1 MLNAHEVQARLS
13 HVMAELLDQPV
24 RIEARPR
31 PAGRQA
37 APLEPDFLVRLGRR
51 KLAIEWASSGSP
63 GAVRRALSR
72 LKAWKRAAAARR
84 SCVLAVP
91 WMTRG
96 GQAECERAR
105 QDWLDLAGNARLRTP
120 GLVVRIEGRNPA
132 PLPRGRPRNALARKS
147 SRLAR
152 VLLESGRPRITQRE
166 LSQKAEL
173 DEGFTSRVV
182 RRLADA
188 ALVARSASGDITV
201 PDKWKLAD
209 SWREARRPL
218 SLVRLQ
224 GHVDARTGTDL
235 LRKLS
240 DGLARN
246 KHRHA
251 ATGLAAA
258 WQHTRFA
265 GFRLVTVYVD
275 PAPTAAWLADI
286 GFVEEPTGSNVWL
299 MVPDDDSVW
308 SAVSGVHGV
317 PCVSPLQAWL
327 DLKDMPERSDEAAQS
342 LVPLIEKA
350 WNGRG

>member
-1 MLNAHEVQARLS
+1 MLSEHEVRARLS
-13 HVMAELLDQPV
+13 HVLAELLGQAV
-24 RIEARPR
+24 QVEARPR
-31 PAGRQA
+31 PADRNQG
-37 APLEPDFLVRLGRR
+37 PLDSHFAVRLGRT
-51 KLAIEWASSGSP
+51 KLAIAWTSSGSP
-63 GAVRRALSR
+63 AAVRRALPGLEAS
-72 LKAWKRAAAARR
+72 KRAAARQ

-91 WMTRG
+91 WMSPG
-96 GQAECERAR
+96 GQAECERAG

-120 GLVVRIEGRNPA
+120 GLVVRVEGRSPA
-132 PLPRGRPRNALARKS
+132 PLPRGRPRSALARKS

-152 VLLESGRPRITQRE
+152 LLLESGRPGMTQRE
-166 LSQKAEL
+166 LSQKSGL
-173 DEGFTSRVV
+173 NEGFTSRVV
-182 RRLADA
+182 RRLADS
-188 ALVARSASGDITV
+188 ALVARSASGEITV
-201 PDKWKLAD
+201 PDEWKLAE

-224 GHVDARTGTDL
+224 GHVDARTGTEL

-240 DGLARN
+240 ESLAMHQ
-246 KHRHA
+246 HRHA

-275 PAPTAAWLADI
+275 PAPTASWLADI
-286 GFVEEPTGSNVWL
+286 GFVEESAGSNVWL
-299 MVPDDDSVW
+299 MVPDDDSIW

-342 LVPLIEKA
+342 LAPLIEKA